1 MRAMRASKGLVPL
14 PSSHDLNYNAV
25 QMAAP
30 VNLGEFEQLI
40 LLAVLRL
47 RDNAYGVTIRAEL
60 AERAGRAV
68 APGALYTALERL
80 ETKGLITSRM
90 SDPTPQRG
98 GRAKRQ
104 VTVTAAGMEALTR
117 ALRAYDRLL
126 DGLNLERGAHA

>member
-1 MRAMRASKGLVPL
+1 
-14 PSSHDLNYNAV
+14 
-25 QMAAP
+25 MATP

-47 RDNAYGVTIRAEL
+47 RDHAYGVTIRAEL
-60 AERAGRAV
+60 AERAGRSV

-98 GRAKRQ
+98 GRAKRH

-117 ALRAYDRLL
+117 SLRAYERLL
-126 DGLNLERGAHA
+126 DGLDLFRGAHA